1 MFLPLVDGQELAKQ
15 YFRRAIDLG
24 RLSHAYVLS
33 GPEGTGKKL
42 FARELAKALICSVG
56 TPCGACPTCHQIDHG
71 NHPSVNFYGPAD
83 GKSLIDIDTVRAFC
97 ERTHYRS
104 SQLQIDV
111 LEEAHLLNEPAAN
124 ALLKTLEEPPEK
136 VVLILTAQSTGSL
149 LPTIVSRCHRI
160 PFVRSKAPGSPLSPE
175 QRALLLEVFLPGFFA
190 RNDPREW
197 LESISPDPLDPL
209 KSEHARGGGARGSL
223 RRLLDSLVE
232 EWRSKISALTLP
244 DLDSL
249 HSGTEAVLQLRQDLE
264 HNVHPDLVLERLLR
278 TFLEKGL
285 PPG

>member
-1 MFLPLVDGQELAKQ
+1 MFLPLVPGQELAKQ

-24 RLSHAYVLS
+24 RLSHAYLFL

-42 FARELAKALICSVG
+42 FARELAKALLCASG
-56 TPCGACPTCHQIDHG
+56 TPCGACPSCLQIDHG

-83 GKSLIDIDTVRAFC
+83 GKSLIDIDTARAFC

-104 SQLQIDV
+104 SQLQVDV
-111 LEEAHLLNEPAAN
+111 IEEAHCLNEPAAN

-136 VVLILTAQSTGSL
+136 VILILTAQSSGSL

-160 PFVRSKAPGSPLSPE
+160 PFVRPKSPSLLLSPE
-175 QRALLLEVFLPGFFA
+175 QRALLSEVTLPGFFA
-190 RNDPREW
+190 RGEPREW
-197 LESISPDPLDPL
+197 LERISPDP
-209 KSEHARGGGARGSL
+209 GGVRGSL

-232 EWRSKISALTLP
+232 EWRGRFSSSSLSE
-244 DLDSL
+244 LDSL
-249 HSGTEAVLQLRQDLE
+249 LLATEAFLELRQDLD

-278 TFLEKGL
+278 TLLERSPAL
-285 PPG
+285 V